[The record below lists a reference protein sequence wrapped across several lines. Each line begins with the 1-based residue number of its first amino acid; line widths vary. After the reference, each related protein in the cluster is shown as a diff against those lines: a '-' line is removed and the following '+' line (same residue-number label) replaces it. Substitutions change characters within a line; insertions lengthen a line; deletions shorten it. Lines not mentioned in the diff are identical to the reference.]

1 VTQALVGA
9 LSGTQTRL
17 AEGIRVD
24 ELMGS
29 DDNLD
34 VLARATFTAAGVQ
47 PPWLET
53 TIHGVFRFDEAGRI
67 ALLYLTPYDVDAL
80 DAYLP

>member
-1 VTQALVGA
+1 VGVA
-9 LSGTQTRL
+9 AHIKPGS
-17 AEGIRVD
+17 IRVD
-24 ELMGS
+24 ELTGS

-34 VLARATFTAAGVQ
+34 MLARATFTQVSVQ
-47 PPWLET
+47 PPRLET

-67 ALLYLTPYDVDAL
+67 ALLYLTPYDIEAH

>member
-1 VTQALVGA
+1 
-9 LSGTQTRL
+9 
-17 AEGIRVD
+17 
-24 ELMGS
+24 MGS

-67 ALLYLTPYDVDAL
+67 AL
-80 DAYLP
+80 